1 MLSVKEKRDI
11 QDTFR
16 TAVYACVAMLIVG
29 ILVLAGNAL
38 FNDGEVGLLM
48 LAGGFLTIIGGIAG
62 PMLFGAYQDSK
73 KIIAKKEPRNGN

>member
-1 MLSVKEKRDI
+1 MLTDKEKRDM
-11 QDTFR
+11 QSNFR
-16 TAVYACVAMLIVG
+16 TAFYACVAMLIVG

-38 FNDGEVGLLM
+38 FNDSEVGLLM

-73 KIIAKKEPRNGN
+73 KIIANEGTRNGK